1 MRLTVTFFT
10 SILSK
15 VVNQI
20 NTSADLNC
28 GFESAC
34 QWRNITSG
42 EDSGDFLITSNVR
55 VANHF
60 NIIPS
65 RNNSDELFAYTHG
78 PFDGMQKATLISN
91 IISCQLGGS
100 TLKFWYYRT
109 GDSATLEVCVRQPP
123 GSLNTAD
130 LRCFPVFPK
139 NYAHQWLFNAVE
151 FPPLTQPFELLIRSN
166 YIQPFDIMAI
176 DDIFY
181 DAVLCVFGRTSHQT
195 LSQAFEQ
202 RNEVEIQS
210 ADEKNRH
217 EKPINFKRKFRFTEN
232 TNSRSTEGGE
242 SKLTFLRNL
251 KGERITHLPGNFLD
265 ANGIDSVNKNFI
277 SFLTS
282 EHRKRLLPVYT
293 SSTSRKSIS
302 KLTFGRINAQLIS
315 PCLFTDCSFD
325 SVNMCNYVSSDEL
338 QDDDDLLLD
347 LPSDITSK
355 KWRLSNQKVANTLT
369 GIMSD
374 VSGELELLE
383 NPTPC
388 LVGGWFIYAG
398 ETNNPAAIFLMRTSK
413 AINIPEESQVSF
425 YVHMAGKYG
434 RIRVCLDSLQKC
446 SFERNGQALSV
457 KTRKWINFHVN
468 ISRGFHTIYFVADK
482 LKKNYVIGL
491 DKIQLLI
498 KHGEVS
504 APCAR

>member
-1 MRLTVTFFT
+1 MKKDTDKQKNEANCNFFHKHAVERLAI
-10 SILSK
+10 IL
-15 VVNQI
+15 VNQI
-20 NTSADLNC
+20 NISADLNC
-28 GFESAC
+28 GFELAC
-34 QWRNITSG
+34 QWRNNTAG

-65 RNNSDELFAYTHG
+65 RNNSGGLFY
-78 PFDGMQKATLISN
+78 LISLTFTLF
-91 IISCQLGGS
+91 CQLGGG
-100 TLKFWYYRT
+100 TLTFWYYRT

-151 FPPLTQPFELLIRSN
+151 FPPLTQPFEVLLIRSN
-166 YIQPFDIMAI
+166 YIQPFDIIAI

-181 DAVLCVFGRTSHQT
+181 DAALCESTASMSSMKATILKIIENKSLNGKGKITHF
-195 LSQAFEQ
+195 
-202 RNEVEIQS
+202 
-210 ADEKNRH
+210 
-217 EKPINFKRKFRFTEN
+217 NFKKFRFTEN
-232 TNSRSTEGGE
+232 TNSRSTEGGG
-242 SKLTFLRNL
+242 SKLTFLGNL
-251 KGERITHLPGNFLD
+251 KGNFLD
-265 ANGIDSVNKNFI
+265 VNGIDSVNKNLI

-282 EHRKRLLPVYT
+282 GHRKRLLPLYA

-302 KLTFGRINAQLIS
+302 KLTLRRIDAQLIS
-315 PCLFTDCSFD
+315 PCPFTDCSFD
-325 SVNMCNYVSSDEL
+325 SVNMCNYISSDEL
-338 QDDDDLLLD
+338 QDDDLLLD

-374 VSGELELLE
+374 INGD
-383 NPTPC
+383 
-388 LVGGWFIYAG
+388 GWFVYAG

-413 AINIPEESQVSF
+413 AINIPEESQISF

-434 RIRVCLDSLQKC
+434 RLRVCLDSLQKC
-446 SFERNGQALSV
+446 PFERSGQTLSV
-457 KTRKWINFHVN
+457 KTRKWTNFHIN
-468 ISRGFHTIYFVADK
+468 ISPGFHTIYFVADK

>member
-181 DAVLCVFGRTSHQT
+181 DAVLC
-195 LSQAFEQ
+195 
-202 RNEVEIQS
+202 
-210 ADEKNRH
+210 
-217 EKPINFKRKFRFTEN
+217 EN

-251 KGERITHLPGNFLD
+251 KGNFLD

-374 VSGELELLE
+374 VSG
-383 NPTPC
+383 
-388 LVGGWFIYAG
+388 GGWFIYAG

>member
-181 DAVLCVFGRTSHQT
+181 DAVLC
-195 LSQAFEQ
+195 
-202 RNEVEIQS
+202 
-210 ADEKNRH
+210 
-217 EKPINFKRKFRFTEN
+217 EN

-251 KGERITHLPGNFLD
+251 KGNFLD

-338 QDDDDLLLD
+338 QDDDDLLL
-347 LPSDITSK
+347 
-355 KWRLSNQKVANTLT
+355 
-369 GIMSD
+369 
-374 VSGELELLE
+374 
-383 NPTPC
+383 
-388 LVGGWFIYAG
+388 GGWFIYAG

>member
-28 GFESAC
+28 GFESTC
-34 QWRNITSG
+34 QWRNNTSG

-65 RNNSDELFAYTHG
+65 RNSSDELFAYTHG

-100 TLKFWYYRT
+100 TLTFWYYRT

-166 YIQPFDIMAI
+166 YIQPFDIIAI

-181 DAVLCVFGRTSHQT
+181 DAALC
-195 LSQAFEQ
+195 EQ

-242 SKLTFLRNL
+242 SKLTFFRNL
-251 KGERITHLPGNFLD
+251 KGNFLD
-265 ANGIDSVNKNFI
+265 VNGIDSVNKNLI

-325 SVNMCNYVSSDEL
+325 SVNMCNYISSDEL

-347 LPSDITSK
+347 LPSHITSK
-355 KWRLSNQKVANTLT
+355 KWRLSNQKVSNTLT

-374 VSGELELLE
+374 VSG
-383 NPTPC
+383 
-388 LVGGWFIYAG
+388 GGWFIYAG

-434 RIRVCLDSLQKC
+434 RLRVCLDSLQKC

-457 KTRKWINFHVN
+457 KTRKWINFHIN